1 MSTTGS
7 IIQINVSR
15 GGIPKLPIVEA
26 TVTPEGIRGDS
37 WAHPRYHGGPKQALL
52 FICSESIDELKAKG
66 YRLFPGALG
75 ENLTTRGLDRRQMR
89 SGQRYRIGDVL
100 IELTKVRV
108 PCGTLDIYGP
118 DIKHEIYDQQVKD
131 GDPRSPR
138 WAISGFYA
146 AVIRPGTLRQHDIIT
161 LVDQAV

>member
-1 MSTTGS
+1 MSTTGT

-26 TVTPEGIRGDS
+26 TLTPEGIRGDS

-52 FICSESIDELKAKG
+52 FICSESIDELKEKG
-66 YRLFPGALG
+66 YPLFPGALG

-89 SGQRYRIGDVL
+89 SGQRYRIGGVL

-108 PCGTLDIYGP
+108 PCSTLDVYGSA
-118 DIKHEIYDQQVKD
+118 IKEEIYDKEVKA

-138 WAISGFYA
+138 WALSGFYA
-146 AVIRPGTLRQHDIIT
+146 AVLKPGILRQHDIIT
-161 LVDQAV
+161 LVDQVV